1 MQKPQNAGELAEA
14 IETLVASYLDEAHR
28 AAQLA
33 LERSLSRPTSVTRA
47 SKRKAD
53 RPVAPG
59 APSKRR
65 TAAELA
71 DLCER
76 LYRLVCAR
84 PGEPMA
90 VFADELGVASHALQR
105 PMGRLKAAGRVRT
118 VGQRHSTRYFPTVA
132 RPVAN
137 AG

>member
-1 MQKPQNAGELAEA
+1 MQKPQNSVELAEA
-14 IETLVASYLDEAHR
+14 IETLVRAYLEEAHR
-28 AAQLA
+28 AAQVA
-33 LERSLSRPTSVTRA
+33 LERSLSRPASVTRA
-47 SKRKAD
+47 SKSKAD
-53 RPVAPG
+53 RTGLPS

-71 DLCER
+71 ELCEQ

-90 VFADELGVASHALQR
+90 VFADELGVASHSLQR

-118 VGQRHSTRYFPTVA
+118 VGQRHLTRYFPTVA
-132 RPVAN
+132 RSVAN